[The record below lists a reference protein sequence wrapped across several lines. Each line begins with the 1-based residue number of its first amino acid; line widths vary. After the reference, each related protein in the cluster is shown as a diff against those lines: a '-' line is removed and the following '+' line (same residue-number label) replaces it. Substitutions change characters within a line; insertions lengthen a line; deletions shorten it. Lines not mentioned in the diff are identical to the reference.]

1 VSEQYPEFTN
11 EGNEEKQMHTPSI
24 LAWTSFFLV
33 EAIGVCLWSM
43 PCGAI
48 AARGEKDGLGFW
60 KTFLVSFFLTPLAG
74 MTMILMARA
83 ANLNRT
89 SAESASHRPAAASLR
104 VSS

>member
-1 VSEQYPEFTN
+1 
-11 EGNEEKQMHTPSI
+11 MHTPSI
-24 LAWTSFFLV
+24 LAWTSIFLV
-33 EAIGVCLWSM
+33 EAIGLCVWAM

-48 AARGEKDGLGFW
+48 AARGEKDGVGFW

-74 MTMILMARA
+74 MTMIRMARA

-89 SAESASHRPAAASLR
+89 PAKTTSHPPAAASLR

>member
-1 VSEQYPEFTN
+1 
-11 EGNEEKQMHTPSI
+11 MHTPSI
-24 LAWTSFFLV
+24 LAWASIFLV
-33 EAIGVCLWSM
+33 EGIGVCVWAM

-89 SAESASHRPAAASLR
+89 PAAAPSHRPAAASLR

>member
-1 VSEQYPEFTN
+1 L
-11 EGNEEKQMHTPSI
+11 HTPSI
-24 LAWTSFFLV
+24 LAWTSILLV
-33 EAIGVCLWSM
+33 EAIGVCVWAM

-48 AARGEKDGLGFW
+48 AARGEKDGVEFW

-74 MTMILMARA
+74 MTMILMVRA

-89 SAESASHRPAAASLR
+89 AAETTRHRSAAASLR